1 MKYSRGLLIVFL
13 VLIAAVDAQSGGPTQ
28 EEKNDK
34 DDKDD
39 EVNPND
45 QLDSIPSDFEDIDL
59 SDDALDFNSTE
70 PSESPSAMRINSESS
85 SPSMLPSSSPS
96 RGESP
101 QLPTTPFGECA
112 GKPCDKDDALHA
124 VVGRA
129 WNVGNEVLAS
139 TSVRKYRE
147 QKELDCL
154 QPPESAERQEEIEE
168 EEMSIESGDSGI
180 HVP

>member
-1 MKYSRGLLIVFL
+1 VFL

-112 GKPCDKDDALHA
+112 GKPCDKDD
-124 VVGRA
+124 
-129 WNVGNEVLAS
+129 S
-139 TSVRKYRE
+139 TSCSCRSGLECRQRSFGQYICSQVSRTERTRLSAAAGIGGAAGRDRRGRNVDRVR
-147 QKELDCL
+147 
-154 QPPESAERQEEIEE
+154 
-168 EEMSIESGDSGI
+168 G
-180 HVP
+180 